1 MNTLPVRFTH
11 PHAEVPTRA
20 HPTDAGG
27 RQLIDL
33 LEGMQFSR
41 GSAVKYLV
49 RAGHKNPATE
59 LEDLRKAA
67 WYINRE
73 ITRLEGEN
81 R

>member
-1 MNTLPVRFTH
+1 MNNHKESTMTDPIN
-11 PHAEVPTRA
+11 PDYY
-20 HPTDAGG
+20 DAGG

-67 WYINRE
+67 WYIQRE
-73 ITRLEGEN
+73 ITRLEGES

>member
-1 MNTLPVRFTH
+1 MNNHKESAMTDPIN
-11 PHAEVPTRA
+11 PDYY
-20 HPTDAGG
+20 DAGG

-33 LEGMQFSR
+33 LETMQFSR

-73 ITRLEGEN
+73 ITRIEGEN

>member
-1 MNTLPVRFTH
+1 MNDPINPDHYRRH
-11 PHAEVPTRA
+11 GIE
-20 HPTDAGG
+20 
-27 RQLIDL
+27 LIDL

-49 RAGHKNPATE
+49 HAGLKNPATE

-67 WYINRE
+67 WYIQRE
-73 ITRLEGEN
+73 ITRLEGES